1 MVLFFFVCL
10 LISIFFF
17 FFKNVKKWQ
26 MLESCSEVKN
36 ARMNPDRDRLVGRMQ
51 VRQSKVHD
59 KCNLSHGSA
68 I

>member
-1 MVLFFFVCL
+1 
-10 LISIFFF
+10 
-17 FFKNVKKWQ
+17 

-36 ARMNPDRDRLVGRMQ
+36 ARMNSDRDRLVGKMQ

-68 I
+68 LYHMNINSTFGQVSYIIW